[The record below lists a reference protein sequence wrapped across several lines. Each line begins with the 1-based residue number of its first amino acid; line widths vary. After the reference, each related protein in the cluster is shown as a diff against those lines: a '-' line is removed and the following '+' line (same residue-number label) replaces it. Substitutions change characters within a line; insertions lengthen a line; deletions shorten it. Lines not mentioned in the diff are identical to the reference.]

1 MDRRAWRATVY
12 GVTRVL
18 HDLVIKSP
26 PPVCDYVKL
35 LNPRSRNANYLAK
48 MREDLRGT

>member
-12 GVTRVL
+12 GVTRVRN
-18 HDLVIKSP
+18 DLVTKPP

-35 LNPRSRNANYLAK
+35 LNLRSRNSNYLAK
-48 MREDLRGT
+48 MREGLRGT